1 MLVLRDGQPAD
12 QSGADLTA
20 HTAKTCLA
28 SAAMSASGSLAVM
41 WFLLIH
47 MLAAYLTWHLRQ
59 A

>member
-1 MLVLRDGQPAD
+1 
-12 QSGADLTA
+12 
-20 HTAKTCLA
+20 
-28 SAAMSASGSLAVM
+28 MSASGSLAVM